1 MQNLRLIRL
10 NVFNYK
16 NLVQASLSLH
26 SKVNAFFGEN
36 AQGKTNFLDAI
47 FTLGNTKSYLTSVD
61 ADSVMAGEAFYTIST
76 EVEKD
81 NVLDEISIAYQIEG
95 KKRVKKGVKDFKR
108 LADYIGYM
116 PVVIISPYDS
126 NIISGLAEIRRK
138 FLDSAI
144 SFYNREYLTALMQ
157 YNKILKQ
164 KNSHLKSEMPN
175 AGVLEVLNLQLAKPG
190 AYILKERQRFVDIFN
205 PVFSTNY
212 SDLAGVDES
221 PELTYLPSILPTE
234 DYETALKNNM
244 KRDMMARRSTLGIH
258 KDDLDLKL
266 KHLSAKKFA
275 SQGQQK
281 SLLIALKLSK
291 YLVLKDEIGVKPIL
305 LLDDIFDKLD
315 KKRVQNLMDILHQ
328 EHYGQLFISHTSK
341 EDILDIFGDDL
352 GLFQVKNGK
361 VSCDVEV

>member
-1 MQNLRLIRL
+1 MQNLHLLKL

-16 NLVQASLSLH
+16 NLVQASVSLH
-26 SKVNAFFGEN
+26 SKVNAFYGEN

-47 FTLGNTKSYLTSVD
+47 FTLGNTKSYLSSID
-61 ADSVMAGEAFYTIST
+61 ADSVKAGEAFYTIST
-76 EVEKD
+76 DVQKD
-81 NVLDEISIAYQIEG
+81 DVSEEIIISYQIEG
-95 KKRVKKGVKDFKR
+95 KKKVKKGVKDYKR

-144 SFYNREYLTALMQ
+144 SFYNREYLNALLH

-175 AGVLEVLNLQLAKPG
+175 AGVLEVLNAQLAKPG
-190 AYILKERQRFVDIFN
+190 AYILQERLRFVEIFN
-205 PVFSTNY
+205 PVFSENY
-212 SDLAGVDES
+212 SHLAGVDES
-221 PELTYLPSILPTE
+221 PELNYLPSVSSVA
-234 DYETALKNNM
+234 DYEQVLKDNIKKDLM
-244 KRDMMARRSTLGIH
+244 SRRSTVGIH

-315 KKRVQNLMDILHQ
+315 KKRVHNLMDILHQ
-328 EHYGQLFISHTSK
+328 EHFGQLFISHTSK
-341 EDILDIFGDDL
+341 DDILDIFGKEL
-352 GLFQVKNGK
+352 GLFKVEDGK
-361 VSCDVEV
+361 VSADVEV